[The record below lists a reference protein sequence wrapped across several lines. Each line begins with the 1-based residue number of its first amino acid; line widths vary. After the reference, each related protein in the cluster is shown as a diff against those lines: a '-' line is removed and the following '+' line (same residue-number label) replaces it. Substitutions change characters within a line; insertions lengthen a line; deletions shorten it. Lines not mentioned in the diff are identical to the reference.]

1 MSGNTQLPAKVPIS
15 NPSKMPKASAPR
27 AAAEQR
33 RPLADEILSQGHLR
47 TKSGKRKSR
56 SDEADDDHYLD
67 AKTSKK
73 ILQIG
78 QELADEDEAETRAA
92 AAAKGKSVNTAFD
105 FESRFGVEDG
115 SEEEDNDKFA
125 EDEWGDEEEE
135 EVEEIVRIFIPLR
148 GHEAEDSPI
157 AECGC

>member
-1 MSGNTQLPAKVPIS
+1 
-15 NPSKMPKASAPR
+15 MPKASAPR

-67 AKTSKK
+67 SKTSKK

-78 QELADEDEAETRAA
+78 QELAEEDEAETRAA

-125 EDEWGDEEEE
+125 EDEWGDEQEEA
-135 EVEEIVRIFIPLR
+135 EEIVWISIYRLR
-148 GHEAEDSPI
+148 GYEAEDLTI
-157 AECGC
+157 AEYGC